1 MLSILLCQWSAP
13 RRVGESEEE
22 DNVAVDEYQNLVQV
36 FKMFDKDHDGTI
48 TLSDLHVLS
57 HLGEAIP
64 EEEIDSLIRAMGYGN
79 VIPYEDLAHA
89 LLRTD

>member
-1 MLSILLCQWSAP
+1 
-13 RRVGESEEE
+13 
-22 DNVAVDEYQNLVQV
+22 
-36 FKMFDKDHDGTI
+36 MFDKNHDGTI
-48 TLSDLHVLS
+48 TLGDLHVLS

-79 VIPYEDLAHA
+79 VIPYEDLARA

>member
-1 MLSILLCQWSAP
+1 
-13 RRVGESEEE
+13 
-22 DNVAVDEYQNLVQV
+22 
-36 FKMFDKDHDGTI
+36 MFDKDHDGTI